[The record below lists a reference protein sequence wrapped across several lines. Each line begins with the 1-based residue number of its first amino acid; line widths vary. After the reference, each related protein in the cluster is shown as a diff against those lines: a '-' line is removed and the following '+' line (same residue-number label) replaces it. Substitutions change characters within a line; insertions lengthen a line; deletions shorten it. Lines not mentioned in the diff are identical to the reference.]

1 MTTKTTSTKTPLH
14 FRRLLQEELV
24 SRCRQN
30 PNYSLRSFA
39 RALKIEPSALSQII
53 NGKRPITE
61 KMKLRLGTALGLSLH
76 QLEKIPASRQG
87 GESAYQQ
94 IGLDSFAVISDW
106 YHYAILEL
114 TYLADFKAE
123 PAWVSRRLG
132 ITKSEANIAIE
143 RLFRLDL
150 LAKTKDGRWQDTSE
164 NGRLTQISPGLS
176 SDAARKYQR
185 QLLELSKAALQE
197 VPVENRSHTSAA
209 FCFDTEDLPKAMEA
223 IANFRRKFAE
233 DFQPKKKARE
243 VYQIQISFFPLT
255 KNNPE
260 KETL

>member
-1 MTTKTTSTKTPLH
+1 MASKETNSKKHLH
-14 FRRLLQEELV
+14 FRQLLQEELV

-39 RALKIEPSALSQII
+39 RALKVEPSALSQII
-53 NGKRPITE
+53 NGKRSITE
-61 KMKLRLGTALGLSLH
+61 KMKLRLGSALGLSLH
-76 QLEKIPASRQG
+76 QLEKIPVSHN
-87 GESAYQQ
+87 ESASSYQQ
-94 IGLDSFAVISDW
+94 LALDSFAVISDW

-114 TYLADFKAE
+114 TYLIDFKPEA
-123 PAWVSRRLG
+123 AWISRRLG

-150 LAKTKDGRWQDTSE
+150 LAQTPTGRWQDTSE

-185 QLLELSKAALQE
+185 QLLELSMKALQE
-197 VPVENRSHTSAA
+197 VPLEKRNHTSAA
-209 FCFDTEDLPKAMEA
+209 FCFDTEDLSQAVQA
-223 IANFRRKFAE
+223 ISHFRRKFAE
-233 DFQPKKKARE
+233 EFQPKKKARE

-255 KNNPE
+255 KNLQE
-260 KETL
+260 KESL